1 MAKWCRSV
9 RSARSGIRM
18 RYVRAFPLIAASL
31 VGSASLPERAN
42 AQYALDRLFLDPSN
56 ETPLNE
62 VLSFNSETAVANF
75 YGVNSPEASLAAE
88 FYAGYSGASANML
101 FARYPVGGARARL
114 YGSNIAGLT
123 LSQLQAING
132 SLSITFQGYD
142 FSASVNLSGVKFF
155 GGGNLDTDCSRS
167 EFACRRRHNR
177 KFDHPRIV
185 ILHGVARRGCLDRH
199 RYFVG

>member
-1 MAKWCRSV
+1 
-9 RSARSGIRM
+9 M
-18 RYVRAFPLIAASL
+18 RYVGVFPLIAASL
-31 VGSASLPERAN
+31 VGSATLPQRAN

-62 VLSFNSETAVANF
+62 VPSFSSETAVANF

-114 YGSNIAGLT
+114 YGSNISDLT

-132 SLSITFQGYD
+132 PLSITSQGYH
-142 FSASVNLSGVKFF
+142 FSASVNLSGATSFF
-155 GGGNLDTDCSRS
+155 GRGDRDTGRSRS
-167 EFACRRRHNR
+167 EFACRRRHDR

-185 ILHGVARRGCLDRH
+185 ILHRVARRGGLDCH
-199 RYFVG
+199 RYFVGQD